1 MNVVLNIQHQ
11 RICKAFQ
18 EAGGEHIKSVA
29 DLVPPIPKNHQD
41 SFVVN
46 RKLNWTDLV
55 RRGRTISP
63 N

>member
-1 MNVVLNIQHQ
+1 MNDVLNIQHQ

-18 EAGGEHIKSVA
+18 AVGGENIKSVA
-29 DLVPPIPKNHQD
+29 DLVPPIPKNHKD
-41 SFVVN
+41 SFVVDG
-46 RKLNWTDLV
+46 KLNWTDLV